1 MDRVVVAPGTQWPWG
16 TPSKWPLFSR
26 HLRQVHEGNGFVSLS
41 AKLISYA
48 LLPDMELQK
57 DMEVNLE
64 IQLTST
70 NLQFTGGF
78 LLDVQY
84 HKMYLQEIE
93 G

>member
-1 MDRVVVAPGTQWPWG
+1 
-16 TPSKWPLFSR
+16 
-26 HLRQVHEGNGFVSLS
+26 
-41 AKLISYA
+41 
-48 LLPDMELQK
+48 MELQK